1 MISLKEAPVDGFAS
15 GTCHRNPTEAL
26 DDIRDVLSCM
36 GSTDLPDAELDAYKE
51 CVKTML
57 ETRMKSPEYWVRA
70 VSKRYLDGKDFT
82 TSYKEKIDAVTAD
95 KVRELLTSL
104 SNGSGIEYIITK

>member
-1 MISLKEAPVDGFAS
+1 MDGFAS

-51 CVKTML
+51 YVKTML